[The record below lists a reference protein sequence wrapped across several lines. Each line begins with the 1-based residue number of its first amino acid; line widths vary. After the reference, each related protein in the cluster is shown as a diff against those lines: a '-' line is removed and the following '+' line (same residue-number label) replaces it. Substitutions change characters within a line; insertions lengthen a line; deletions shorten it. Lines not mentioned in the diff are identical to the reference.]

1 MLRLR
6 GLDGGGGAASRTVF
20 SSASR
25 ARRNAF
31 SRAVLASAAALSL
44 AIRSLTSLVRMSD
57 AVRASRRLT
66 GVLRA
71 STMRDAIMARTGRG
85 RIPGTYRRAR
95 RSHAMTRK
103 PSDKPMEN
111 KPEPAE
117 TSRRAQG
124 RVGKTAAHRVGN
136 GAVDASDPA
145 VAGAAAITDQ
155 VRANA

>member
-6 GLDGGGGAASRTVF
+6 GLDGGSGAASRTVF

-117 TSRRAQG
+117 TSRREGAPG
-124 RVGKTAAHRVGN
+124 RVAADRVGN

-145 VAGAAAITDQ
+145 VAGAAAIADQ